1 MEEFVKN
8 ISQKIFNTIGPGFSE
23 RVYHN
28 AFEVELRLQGIQYET
43 EKILP
48 IRYEGHTVGNLR
60 ADLVIEGRT
69 IVELKSAAK
78 IRDEYRQQVSNYLK
92 LTGLT
97 AGYIVNFPPV
107 VAPVEVESVG
117 CVRAFGSVIDVPSA
131 APDHPVAPPPSPD
144 LSSPTPPELFLPPW
158 FREPLF

>member
-8 ISQKIFNTIGPGFSE
+8 VSEKIFNTIGPGFSE

-48 IRYEGHTVGNLR
+48 IKYEGHTVGNLR

-78 IRDEYRQQVSNYLK
+78 IRDEYRQQVANYLK

-117 CVRAFGSVIDVPSA
+117 CVRAFGSFVDLQSSA
-131 APDHPVAPPPSPD
+131 PTAPPPSPD

-158 FREPLF
+158 LR

>member
-1 MEEFVKN
+1 MMEQFIKN
-8 ISQKIFNTIGPGFSE
+8 ISQKIFNTLGPGFSE

-48 IRYEGHTVGNLR
+48 IKYEGHTVGNLR
-60 ADLVIEGRT
+60 ADLVIDGRT

-78 IRDEYRQQVSNYLK
+78 IRDEHRQQVANHIK

-107 VAPVEVESVG
+107 VAPIEVESVG
-117 CVRAFGSVIDVPSA
+117 SFVVASDLPG
-131 APDHPVAPPPSPD
+131 APPPSPD
-144 LSSPTPPELFLPPW
+144 NSLAATPPELFLPPW
-158 FREPLF
+158 LREPLF